1 MAFLVY
7 PKERVK
13 VNRMLEVNLLN
24 AELNRASEA
33 RDTAPLVQADHF
45 RVVYYPTVA
54 VNRVSISIARGTIVA
69 LVGANGAG
77 KSTLI
82 KALSGIVRC
91 EEGELLFDGNQ
102 VDLQHYGPGAA
113 RSLGIRVV
121 HQELSLCKNLTVYE
135 NFFIEQ
141 AQSIRKRFGWRK
153 QARLMAKAALDQ
165 VFPGNG
171 IDVSAGLNDLSIAQQ
186 QMVEIARAT
195 SDPNMRLLI
204 LDEPTS
210 SLPIE
215 QTLQLQQYLTKTA
228 REGMTYIYISHRL
241 KEIMSIADSVF
252 IMQNGNE
259 KWRGG
264 IHETSEEHMLKMM
277 VEGMEGVRALDE
289 QVGRPEHNAAVGVR
303 YDCYNTA
310 ALHGVSFEAE
320 GGQILGLT
328 GLEGNGQLD
337 LLQEIFRCGGKKR
350 GKPGVS
356 IRGRVAYVAGDR
368 KKEGI
373 FPLWSI
379 LDNQVITKAAGAGM
393 FRYLG
398 GNWLGNSV
406 EYWYDKLHIKSNGT
420 SANITSLSGGNQQ
433 KVLIARAL
441 VADADIILLDDP
453 TRGVDQPTKNALYAL
468 FREAAAS
475 GKLVVWRTSDDTEL
489 RYCTDLL
496 VLNSGHIVGSF
507 DNTNVSHETIISLSF
522 ESKDDHCENI
532 EVRRKRVRLPLY
544 AFSLIALMVIY
555 AICSFKS
562 PLLLSKYGFQLMVVG
577 FAALVLCSLG
587 QTFIVGLGHVDLGVG
602 YYCGLINVVCC
613 TLLYDKPVYG
623 VLYLLAAFLAYPL
636 MGYVIHK
643 RRVPAII
650 VTLGMSFIWYGLA
663 LSLQSMPGGTC
674 PAWIRTVFYTNTP
687 VVNTLLLWLVAFIA
701 IAIMIYRS
709 RYGTV
714 LRGFGNNET
723 AMVNSGWSRAK
734 AYMSIYALA
743 GAFTFMAGIMT
754 SAINNASDP
763 AASGTYTVLSVA
775 AVIVGGGYFSGGV
788 VTLFGAVCGAVSL
801 TMIGVLLGLL
811 KVSTDFTASIQGLVL
826 ILILS
831 LRLLKGKGS
840 KV

>member
-1 MAFLVY
+1 M
-7 PKERVK
+7 
-13 VNRMLEVNLLN
+13 NLLN
-24 AELNRASEA
+24 AELNRAAAA
-33 RDTAPLVQADHF
+33 RETAPLVQAEHV

-54 VNRVSISIARGTIVA
+54 VNRVNISIARGTIVA

-91 EEGELLFDGNQ
+91 EEGELLFDGKK
-102 VDLQHYGPGAA
+102 VDLQHYSPGAA

-141 AQSIRKRFGWRK
+141 AQSIKNRFGWRK
-153 QARLMAKAALDQ
+153 QAKEMAKAALDS

-215 QTLQLQQYLTKTA
+215 QTLQLQQYLIRTA

-252 IMQNGNE
+252 LMQNGNE
-259 KWRGG
+259 KWRGR
-264 IHETSEEHMLKMM
+264 IDETSEEHMVKMM
-277 VEGMEGVRALDE
+277 GEGVEGAGVQEGQSA
-289 QVGRPEHNAAVGVR
+289 RPAHNAAVGVS
-303 YDCYNTA
+303 YDCYSTA
-310 ALHGVSFEAE
+310 ALHGIRFSAE

-337 LLQEIFRCGGKKR
+337 LLQEIFRCGGKKH

-379 LDNQVITKAAGAGM
+379 LENQVITKAAGSGM

-398 GNWLGNSV
+398 SNWLGNSAD
-406 EYWYDKLHIKSNGT
+406 YWYDKLRIKSNGT
-420 SANITSLSGGNQQ
+420 AANITSLSGGNQQ

-468 FREAAAS
+468 FHEAAAS
-475 GKLVVWRTSDDTEL
+475 GKLVVWRTSDDAEL

-522 ESKDDHCENI
+522 ESKDDKCEKI
-532 EVRRKRVRLPLY
+532 EVARRRRIRTPLY
-544 AFSLIALMVIY
+544 TFSLIALIVIY
-555 AICSFKS
+555 TICSMRS

-577 FAALVLCSLG
+577 FAALVLCALG
-587 QTFIVGLGHVDLGVG
+587 QTFIIGLGHVDLGVG
-602 YYCGLINVVCC
+602 YFCGLINVVCC
-613 TLLYDKPVYG
+613 TLLYDKPLYG
-623 VLYLLAAFLAYPL
+623 VLYLLGAFLAYPL

-687 VVNTLLLWLVAFIA
+687 VLNTLVVWLAVFIA
-701 IAIMIYRS
+701 LAVLIYRS

-734 AYMSIYALA
+734 AYMSIYGLA
-743 GAFTFMAGIMT
+743 GAFAFMAGILT
-754 SAINNASDP
+754 SSINNASDP

-775 AVIVGGGYFSGGV
+775 AVIIGGGYFSGGV

-801 TMIGVLLGLL
+801 SMIGVLLGLL

-831 LRLLKGKGS
+831 LRLLKRKGS

>member
-1 MAFLVY
+1 MKLSI
-7 PKERVK
+7 
-13 VNRMLEVNLLN
+13 EVNHLN
-24 AELNRASEA
+24 TETSRTCEEA
-33 RDTAPLVQADHF
+33 RKTAPLLRAEGF

-54 VNRVSISIARGTIVA
+54 VNHVSMEIPRGTIVA
-69 LVGANGAG
+69 LIGANGAG
-77 KSTLI
+77 KSTMI

-91 EEGELLFDGNQ
+91 DEGELYFDENK
-102 VDLQHYGPGAA
+102 VDLQHYSPGIA
-113 RSLGIRVV
+113 RALGIRVV

-141 AQSIRKRFGWRK
+141 AQIVKKTFGWRK
-153 QARLMAKAALDQ
+153 QAKELAKAALDK

-171 IDVSAGLNDLSIAQQ
+171 IDVGAGLNGLSIAQQ

-195 SDPNMRLLI
+195 SDQNMRLLI

-241 KEIMSIADSVF
+241 KEIISIADSVF

-264 IHETSEEHMLKMM
+264 IHETSEEHMLKIM
-277 VEGMEGVRALDE
+277 VDGMEGAGTLEAQPD
-289 QVGRPEHNAAVGVR
+289 RPEHNADIGVHCE
-303 YDCYNTA
+303 CYSTA
-310 ALHGVSFEAE
+310 ALHNIDFHAN

-337 LLQEIFRCGGKKR
+337 LLQEIFRCGGKRRNKA
-350 GKPGVS
+350 G
-356 IRGRVAYVAGDR
+356 IQIQGRVAYVAGDR

-379 LDNQVITKAAGAGM
+379 LDNQVITKAANANM
-393 FRYLG
+393 FRYLSRD
-398 GNWLGNSV
+398 WVQNSV
-406 EYWYDKLHIKSNGT
+406 QYWYDKLHIKSNGT
-420 SANITSLSGGNQQ
+420 SAGITSLSGGNQQ

-441 VADADIILLDDP
+441 VADASIILLDDP

-475 GKLVVWRTSDDTEL
+475 GKLVIWRTSDDAEL

-496 VLNSGHIVGSF
+496 VLNGGHIVGRF

-522 ESKDDHCENI
+522 ESSHEDKCEKI
-532 EVRRKRVRLPLY
+532 EVKKERRSAPLFT
-544 AFSLIALMVIY
+544 FSLIALLVIY
-555 AICSFKS
+555 AVCSMRS
-562 PLLLSKYGFQLMVVG
+562 PLLLSKYGLQLMVVG
-577 FAALVLCSLG
+577 FASLVLCSLG
-587 QTFIVGLGHVDLGVG
+587 QTFIIGLGHVDLGVG
-602 YYCGLINVVCC
+602 AFCGLINVICC
-613 TLLYDKPVYG
+613 TALYDKPLLG
-623 VLYLLAAFLAYPL
+623 AIYLFSAFLAYPL
-636 MGYVIHK
+636 MGYIIHK

-687 VVNTLLLWLVAFIA
+687 VVNTLLIWLVAFIA
-701 IAIMIYRS
+701 IAIVFYRS

-743 GAFTFMAGIMT
+743 GAFTFMAGVMT

-763 AASGTYTVLSVA
+763 SASGSYTVLSVA
-775 AVIVGGGYFSGGV
+775 AVIIGGGYFSGGV

-831 LRLLKGKGS
+831 LRLLKRKEGK
-840 KV
+840 V

>member
-1 MAFLVY
+1 
-7 PKERVK
+7 
-13 VNRMLEVNLLN
+13 MLNLSIEVNHLN
-24 AELNRASEA
+24 SETNRSYEGTPT
-33 RDTAPLVQADHF
+33 TAPLVRAEGF

-54 VNRVSISIARGTIVA
+54 VNRVNMAIPRGSIVA
-69 LVGANGAG
+69 LIGANGAG
-77 KSTLI
+77 KSTMI

-91 EEGELLFDGNQ
+91 NEGELYFEDNK
-102 VDLQHYGPGAA
+102 VDLQHYSPSAA
-113 RSLGIRVV
+113 RALGIRVV

-141 AQSIRKRFGWRK
+141 AQIVKKVFGWRK
-153 QARLMAKAALDQ
+153 QAKELAKAALDR

-171 IDVSAGLNDLSIAQQ
+171 IDVTAGLNDLSIAQQ

-195 SDPNMRLLI
+195 SDQNMRLLI

-215 QTLQLQQYLTKTA
+215 QTVQLQQYLTKTA

-277 VEGMEGVRALDE
+277 VEGMEGASKLEE
-289 QVGRPEHNAAVGVR
+289 QSERPEHNAEIGVHCE
-303 YDCYNTA
+303 CYNTA
-310 ALHGVSFEAE
+310 TLHNINFHAN

-350 GKPGVS
+350 NKAG
-356 IRGRVAYVAGDR
+356 IQIQGRVAYVAGDR

-379 LDNQVITKAAGAGM
+379 LDNQVITKAANTNL
-393 FRYLG
+393 FRYLSRE
-398 GNWLGNSV
+398 WLQSSV
-406 EYWYDKLHIKSNGT
+406 QYWYDKLHIKSNGT
-420 SANITSLSGGNQQ
+420 SAGITSLSGGNQQ

-441 VADADIILLDDP
+441 VADANIILLDDP

-468 FREAAAS
+468 FREAADS
-475 GKLVVWRTSDDTEL
+475 GKLVIWRTSDDAEL

-496 VLNSGHIVGSF
+496 VLNSGHIVGKF
-507 DNTNVSHETIISLSF
+507 DNTSVSHETIISLSF
-522 ESKDDHCENI
+522 ESNDEKCERI
-532 EVRRKRVRLPLY
+532 EEKKKRRRAPLF
-544 AFSLIALMVIY
+544 AFSLVALLVIY
-555 AICSFKS
+555 AICSFQA
-562 PLLLSKYGFQLMVVG
+562 PLLLSKYGLQLMVVG
-577 FAALVLCSLG
+577 FASLALCALG
-587 QTFIVGLGHVDLGVG
+587 QTFIIGLGHVDLGVG
-602 YYCGLINVVCC
+602 AFCGLVNVICC
-613 TLLYDKPVYG
+613 TTLYDKPILG
-623 VLYLLAAFLAYPL
+623 TIFLLSAFLAYPL

-674 PAWIRTVFYTNTP
+674 PEWIRKVFYTNTP
-687 VVNTLLLWLVAFIA
+687 VVNTLFVWLAAFII
-701 IAIMIYRS
+701 IAIVFYRS

-734 AYMSIYALA
+734 AYMSVYALA

-754 SAINNASDP
+754 SSINNASDP
-763 AASGTYTVLSVA
+763 AASGSYTVLSVA
-775 AVIVGGGYFSGGV
+775 AVIIGGGYFSGGV
-788 VTLFGAVCGAVSL
+788 VTLFGAVCGAATL

-831 LRLLKGKGS
+831 LRLLKRKEGK
-840 KV
+840 V